1 MNFAYKLKNYNKILY
16 QKVKYNH
23 EIAIS
28 FKYCNSS
35 LFIAVYVL
43 IYLLPETV
51 VANSQPNVSPQI
63 CNINCFTTSYV
74 FSFFSGHILTL
85 HAVVNN

>member
-1 MNFAYKLKNYNKILY
+1 MSFAYKLKNFNKMLY

-28 FKYCNSS
+28 FKYFNSS

-43 IYLLPETV
+43 IELLPETA
-51 VANSQPNVSPQI
+51 VAKSQLNASPQV
-63 CNINCFTTSYV
+63 CNINCFTTSRV
-74 FSFFSGHILTL
+74 FIFSSGHIFTL

>member
-16 QKVKYNH
+16 QKVNYNH

-28 FKYCNSS
+28 IKYCHSS

-43 IYLLPETV
+43 I
-51 VANSQPNVSPQI
+51 
-63 CNINCFTTSYV
+63 
-74 FSFFSGHILTL
+74 
-85 HAVVNN
+85 